1 LADRSRHVAGGDT
14 VETATE
20 RQVREAIQRHLGEDD
35 VLISGL
41 RLHDN
46 TYGDVEIDLI
56 VLMPNA
62 GVGIVEVK
70 GGTITYADG
79 TWHQSGKEGTKEID
93 PAPQARRGWHAFR
106 RFIERQP
113 AWSRGRL
120 RGDWFLAFPQTHV
133 PPDEDMGP
141 EGRRETIIAEGEE
154 LEAAY
159 RIWEFLARPQ
169 DKPLPAPGW
178 VDQILE
184 LIHGQGDGPLSV
196 EQRVAQRLRDI
207 EEMSATQT
215 TLVKSWRRNRM
226 IDVAGGAGTGKTWLA
241 MEQAR
246 QWSKDGLAVAFLS
259 YTKGVAEMVKRT
271 MAELPEKEQ
280 PAYIGTLHALGYHW
294 GVKPTNSEKQGPHY
308 WDQDL
313 PLQYIEAASKLTDDA
328 KFDAVVIDEAQD
340 FADSWWDVI
349 WAIAKNPD
357 DLRLAVFR
365 DDSQSVFQGRL
376 GRPDIPMASFDLD
389 TNYRNGRQIVE
400 AFTPLCDRKMVVEG
414 GEGLPVRFIFTD
426 EENVIEA
433 ADDTVQLLTEQ
444 EGWLPEH
451 VALLT
456 TKGRHPVHAER
467 SDADRDAYWQDLWS
481 SDDVF
486 YSTVSGFKGLER
498 PAVVIAVNGFHE
510 EIDPKDVLYTALSRA
525 LDLAVIVGERTQLE
539 QVLGE
544 KHLRRMERR
553 QA

>member
-1 LADRSRHVAGGDT
+1 MARHIARGDT
-14 VETATE
+14 DETATE
-20 RQVREAIQRHLGEDD
+20 RQVREAITRHLGEDD
-35 VLISGL
+35 VVISGL

-56 VLMPNA
+56 VLMPSA

-70 GGTITYADG
+70 GGTITYAEG
-79 TWHQSGKEGTKEID
+79 AWHQTGREGTKDID
-93 PAPQARRGWHAFR
+93 PAGQARKGWHSFR

-113 AWSRGRL
+113 SWSRGRL
-120 RGDWFLAFPQTHV
+120 RGDWFLAFPQTPV
-133 PPDEDMGP
+133 PEDGDMGP
-141 EGRRETIIAEGEE
+141 EGRRETIFAEGEE

-159 RIWEFLARPQ
+159 RIWETLNRPQ

-184 LIHGQGDGPLSV
+184 LLHGQEEGPLTV

-207 EEMSATQT
+207 EEMSASQS
-215 TLVKSWRRNRM
+215 TLVRSWRRNRM

-246 QWSKDGLAVAFLS
+246 QWGKDGLAVAFLS

-271 MAELPEKEQ
+271 MAELPDKER
-280 PAYIGTLHALGYHW
+280 PAFIGTLHALGYHW
-294 GVKPTNSEKQGPHY
+294 GVKPVSSGNQHY
-308 WDQDL
+308 WENELPAQYVQAAKKLNDDQ
-313 PLQYIEAASKLTDDA
+313 

-357 DLRLAVFR
+357 ELRLAVLR

-376 GRPDIPMASFDLD
+376 GRPDVPMAAFDLD

-400 AFTPLCDRKMVVEG
+400 AFSPLCNRKMAVEG
-414 GEGLPVRFIFTD
+414 GEGLPVRFVFTD
-426 EENVIEA
+426 QDQVIEA
-433 ADDTVQLLTEQ
+433 ADDAVAALTDE

-456 TKGRHPVHAER
+456 TKGRHPVHVER
-467 SDADRDAYWQDLWS
+467 SDADKDAYWQDLWS
-481 SDDVF
+481 TDDVF

-510 EIDPKDVLYTALSRA
+510 EIDRGDVLYTALSRA
-525 LDLAVIVGERTQLE
+525 MDLAVIVGERAQLE
-539 QVLGE
+539 QVLGQ

-553 QA
+553 QSPS

>member
-1 LADRSRHVAGGDT
+1 MARHIARGDT
-14 VETATE
+14 EETATE

-79 TWHQSGKEGTKEID
+79 TWHQSGKDGTKEID
-93 PAPQARRGWHAFR
+93 PAAQARRGWHSFR

-113 AWSRGRL
+113 SWSRGRL

-159 RIWEFLARPQ
+159 RIWDVLNRPQ

-184 LIHGQGDGPLSV
+184 LLQGQGDGPLSV

-207 EEMSATQT
+207 EEMSASQT

-246 QWSKDGLAVAFLS
+246 QWSKDGMAVAFLT

-294 GVKPTNSEKQGPHY
+294 GVKPVSSGNQHY
-308 WDQDL
+308 WDHEL
-313 PLQYIEAASKLTDDA
+313 PAQYVQAAAKLNNDD

-349 WAIAKNPD
+349 WAIGKNPD

-376 GRPDIPMASFDLD
+376 GRPDVPMAAFDLD

-426 EENVIEA
+426 EGNVIEA
-433 ADDTVQLLTEQ
+433 ADDAVQLLTEQ

-467 SDADRDAYWQDLWS
+467 SDTDRDAYWQDLWS
-481 SDDVF
+481 TDDVF

-525 LDLAVIVGERTQLE
+525 MDLAVILGERDKLK

>member
-1 LADRSRHVAGGDT
+1 MAHHIARGDNE
-14 VETATE
+14 ETATE
-20 RQVREAIQRHLGEDD
+20 RQVREAITRHLGEDD
-35 VLISGL
+35 VVISGL

-70 GGTITYADG
+70 GGTVTYADG
-79 TWHQSGKEGTKEID
+79 TWHQTGKEGTKEID
-93 PAPQARRGWHAFR
+93 PAGQARRGWHAFR

-113 AWSRGRL
+113 SWSRGRL
-120 RGDWFLAFPQTHV
+120 RGDWFLAFPQTPV
-133 PPDEDMGP
+133 PEGEDMGP

-159 RIWEFLARPQ
+159 RMWEILSRPQ
-169 DKPLPAPGW
+169 DRPLPADGW
-178 VDQILE
+178 VEQILE
-184 LIHGQGDGPLSV
+184 LLQGQGEGPLTI

-207 EEMSATQT
+207 EEMSASQSR
-215 TLVKSWRRNRM
+215 LVSTWRRNRM

-246 QWSKDGLAVAFLS
+246 QWSKQGRSVAFLS

-271 MAELPEKEQ
+271 MADLPEKER
-280 PAYIGTLHALGYHW
+280 PAYIGTLHALGYQW
-294 GVKPTNSEKQGPHY
+294 GVRPVSASDQHF
-308 WDQDL
+308 WDHEL
-313 PLQYIEAASKLTDDA
+313 PAKYVQAAEELNDDD

-349 WAIAKNPD
+349 WAIAQDPD
-357 DLRLAVFR
+357 ELHLAVFR

-376 GRPDIPMASFDLD
+376 GRPDVPMAAFDLD

-400 AFTPLCDRKMVVEG
+400 AFTPLCDRKMAVEG
-414 GEGLPVRFIFTD
+414 GEGLPVRFIFTE
-426 EENVIEA
+426 EENVIDA
-433 ADDTVQLLTEQ
+433 ADDAVAALTDE

-456 TKGRHPVHAER
+456 TKGRHPVHVER
-467 SDADRDAYWQDLWS
+467 SDADKDAYWKDLWS
-481 SDDVF
+481 TDDVF

-498 PAVVIAVNGFHE
+498 PAVVIAVNGFHD

-525 LDLAVIVGERTQLE
+525 LDLAVIVGERDQLE

>member
-1 LADRSRHVAGGDT
+1 MARHIARGDT
-14 VETATE
+14 EETATE

-35 VLISGL
+35 ILISGL

-62 GVGIVEVK
+62 GAGIVEVK

-93 PAPQARRGWHAFR
+93 PAGQARRGLHSFK
-106 RFIERQP
+106 RFVERQP

-133 PPDEDMGP
+133 PQDEDMGP

-159 RIWEFLARPQ
+159 RIWDVLNRPQ

-178 VDQILE
+178 VGQILE
-184 LIHGQGDGPLSV
+184 LLQGQGDGPLSV

-207 EEMSATQT
+207 EKMSASQT

-246 QWSKDGLAVAFLS
+246 QWSKEGLAVAFLT

-313 PLQYIEAASKLTDDA
+313 PLQYIEAASKLNDDA

-376 GRPDIPMASFDLD
+376 GRPDVPMAAFDLD

-414 GEGLPVRFIFTD
+414 GEGLPVRFVFTD
-426 EENVIEA
+426 EQNVIEA
-433 ADDTVQLLTEQ
+433 ADDAVQLLTEQ

-467 SDADRDAYWQDLWS
+467 SDADRDAYWQDLWFT
-481 SDDVF
+481 DDVF

-510 EIDPKDVLYTALSRA
+510 EIDPRDVLYTALSRA
-525 LDLAVIVGERTQLE
+525 LDLAVIAGELDQLE
-539 QVLGE
+539 QVLGA

-553 QA
+553 QT

>member
-1 LADRSRHVAGGDT
+1 MARHIARGDT
-14 VETATE
+14 EETATE
-20 RQVREAIQRHLGEDD
+20 RQVREAITRHLGEED
-35 VLISGL
+35 VVIPGL

-56 VLMPNA
+56 VLMANA

-70 GGTITYADG
+70 GGTVTYADG
-79 TWHQSGKEGTKEID
+79 SWHQTGRDGTQEID
-93 PAPQARRGWHAFR
+93 PPGQARRGWHAFR

-113 AWSRGRL
+113 SWSRGRL
-120 RGDWFLAFPQTHV
+120 RGDWFLAFPQTPV
-133 PPDEDMGP
+133 PESEDMGP

-159 RIWEFLARPQ
+159 RIWEILSRPQ
-169 DKPLPAPGW
+169 DRPLPADGW
-178 VDQILE
+178 VEQILE
-184 LIHGQGDGPLSV
+184 VLQGQGEGPLTV

-207 EEMSATQT
+207 EEMSASQSH
-215 TLVKSWRRNRM
+215 LVSMWRRNRM

-246 QWSKDGLAVAFLS
+246 HWSKQGLSVAFLS

-271 MAELPEKEQ
+271 MAHLLEKER
-280 PAYIGTLHALGYHW
+280 PAYIGTLHALGYQW
-294 GVKPTNSEKQGPHY
+294 GVRPASSSSRDQHY
-308 WDQDL
+308 WDHEL
-313 PLQYIEAASKLTDDA
+313 PARYVQAAEKLNDDD

-349 WAIAKNPD
+349 WAIAKDPD
-357 DLRLAVFR
+357 ELHLAVFR

-376 GRPDIPMASFDLD
+376 GRPDVPMAAFDLD

-414 GEGLPVRFIFTD
+414 GEGLPIRLVFTD
-426 EENVIEA
+426 QDHVIDA
-433 ADDTVQLLTEQ
+433 ADDAVQILTEKD
-444 EGWLPEH
+444 GWLPEH

-467 SDADRDAYWQDLWS
+467 SDADKDAYWQDLWS
-481 SDDVF
+481 TDDVF

-525 LDLAVIVGERTQLE
+525 MDLAVIVGERDQLE
-539 QVLGE
+539 GVLGE
-544 KHLRRMERR
+544 KHLRRMARR

>member
-1 LADRSRHVAGGDT
+1 MARHIARGET
-14 VETATE
+14 EETATE
-20 RQVREAIQRHLGEDD
+20 RQVREAIQRHLGGDD

-79 TWHQSGKEGTKEID
+79 TWHQSGKDGTKEID
-93 PAPQARRGWHAFR
+93 PAAQARRGWHSFR

-113 AWSRGRL
+113 SWSRGRL

-159 RIWEFLARPQ
+159 RIWDVLNRPQ

-184 LIHGQGDGPLSV
+184 LLQGQGDGPLSV

-207 EEMSATQT
+207 EEMSASQT

-246 QWSKDGLAVAFLS
+246 QWSKDGMAVAFLT

-294 GVKPTNSEKQGPHY
+294 GVKPVSSGNQHY
-308 WDQDL
+308 WDHEL
-313 PLQYIEAASKLTDDA
+313 PAQYVQAAAKLNNDD
-328 KFDAVVIDEAQD
+328 KFGAVVIDEAQD

-349 WAIAKNPD
+349 WAIGKNPD

-376 GRPDIPMASFDLD
+376 GRPDVPMAAFDLD

-426 EENVIEA
+426 EGNVIEA
-433 ADDTVQLLTEQ
+433 ADDAVQLLTEQ

-467 SDADRDAYWQDLWS
+467 SDTDRDAYWQDLWS
-481 SDDVF
+481 TDDVF

-525 LDLAVIVGERTQLE
+525 MDLAVILGERDKLK